1 MGTPVVHGPVRA
13 GGEPAVHAVT
23 PRRFTNVLGAAA
35 DGLVH
40 RARGRDG
47 RERGEV
53 VAARNRPGGEL
64 GVRAGDAGEPRG
76 GRGGGCPAHRLKSS
90 RGAFA
95 RHRPK
100 PTRGRAR
107 GRAGRRGS
115 LLRERRG
122 GHGCEYSLP
131 RRDVRRRVFRIASLT
146 GCGFRFRRGR
156 YLKRI
161 WRSRLALGEPFAAGW
176 HTPSDES
183 EVDVRLTLPLAR
195 ARLFRVDAPL
205 SRGVAGA
212 RTWAR
217 RAPTRR
223 ALARCVPAAAP
234 RASRLAPLVCTC
246 GVFERRFAEV
256 ALNLLARVPL
266 FPDAR
271 RSAPKPPRRAL
282 PPPLHHRRIP
292 PCGGRGGPPPAPMR
306 RPRCATPAASCACP
320 SPPPGSRRRATFPSQ
335 PPRFGSVSSAFSGRL
350 TSFLLKAE
358 TASPIRVG

>member
-1 MGTPVVHGPVRA
+1 MRVFSTASRRSTSSFSDRLADRLWFSVSARPISEAYLEVQA
-13 GGEPAVHAVT
+13 G
-23 PRRFTNVLGAAA
+23 PRRAL
-35 DGLVH
+35 
-40 RARGRDG
+40 
-47 RERGEV
+47 
-53 VAARNRPGGEL
+53 
-64 GVRAGDAGEPRG
+64 
-76 GRGGGCPAHRLKSS
+76 
-90 RGAFA
+90 
-95 RHRPK
+95 
-100 PTRGRAR
+100 
-107 GRAGRRGS
+107 
-115 LLRERRG
+115 
-122 GHGCEYSLP
+122 
-131 RRDVRRRVFRIASLT
+131 RRRLAHAQ
-146 GCGFRFRRGR
+146 RR
-156 YLKRI
+156 
-161 WRSRLALGEPFAAGW
+161 EQ
-176 HTPSDES
+176 
-183 EVDVRLTLPLAR
+183 VDVRLTLPLAR